1 MIVTSGQRTQ
11 GKAKLK
17 TKQKPITQY
26 MRLSSSSGTFLHGV
40 ETVEVTTGASTI
52 SEVAS
57 CVIGIVGTAEIAPA
71 GELVVVRNADDV
83 ASKLGAGTIA
93 TALNRIYK
101 NYLASNTAIC
111 LPLGKDSDFSGN
123 AVPAPSGVSGTTADV
138 MLYSDSAITSP
149 QWLINNPNDLPVT
162 FAADDETVFTV
173 DSDGNLTPVA
183 TGSGTLTITVDG
195 GDSYTSD
202 VLTVN
207 VTVADDAD
215 IPADL
220 MPSGAYFSAGATSML
235 VAQPGSPVVLTNPD
249 DQTVAWSVDDA
260 SIATVDTLT
269 GEITPLGAGSTTLT
283 ASLAATDTVM
293 AVDVT
298 CTLTVAASPAN
309 PLLAAFISG
318 LSTFRKARQLFGA
331 SPKIMLAPGIMS
343 LEGAQGPANSLGN
356 QIRAVWFGD
365 LPQGIESV
373 EEAYAW
379 KNSNCVY
386 SRIFV
391 DWPRVA
397 VITEDG
403 STAYDEVAPSMIG
416 LCCQLDKNLTGLG
429 YETGYWFS
437 PSNIVLPDVVGVE
450 KVLDYLPNDPD
461 SEVNYLNSQGIATVI
476 NQLGGWRAF
485 GNRST
490 VFPGTNDPTS
500 MIMWR
505 RVCDIIED
513 SVEYYTLQYLDRP
526 MFTRPTD
533 ISSSLIGIIQDAVN
547 TFLRSKIGTALVY
560 GECFI
565 YSDENT
571 AETLQAGTIKYHYK
585 ITPPIP
591 AEHISYTSEVYIAG
605 LEDAFRKLT
614 GS

>member
-1 MIVTSGQRTQ
+1 MTVTSGQLAK

-17 TKQKPITQY
+17 TKRKPLSQY
-26 MRLSSSSGTFLHGV
+26 VRLSSSSGSFLHGV

-57 CVIGIVGTAEIAPA
+57 CVIGIVGTAEIAAA

-83 ASKLGAGTIA
+83 KSKLGTGTIA
-93 TALNRIYK
+93 TALNRIYN

-111 LPLGKDSDFSGN
+111 LPLGKDSDFSD
-123 AVPAPSGVSGTTADV
+123 VMPEPSGVSGSSADV
-138 MLYSDSAITSP
+138 TVYDDSGITAP
-149 QWLINNPNDLPVT
+149 VWQVYNPHGLPVT
-162 FAADDETVFTV
+162 YESSDESVFTV
-173 DSDGNLTPVA
+173 DEDGNLTPVSA
-183 TGSGTLTITVDG
+183 QEAELTMTVDG
-195 GDSYTSD
+195 GDDYTSD
-202 VLTVN
+202 VVTIT
-207 VTVADDAD
+207 VTVIDDEY
-215 IPADL
+215 IPDGM
-220 MPSGAYFSAGATSML
+220 MPSGAYFSASVATML
-235 VAQPGSPVVLTNPD
+235 IGQDASPVSLINPAS
-249 DQTVAWSVDDA
+249 QVVSWSVDDETV
-260 SIATVDTLT
+260 ATVDDQT
-269 GEITPLGAGSTTLT
+269 GVVTPVAEGTVKLT
-283 ASLAATDTVM
+283 ASLGETGTIM
-293 AVDVT
+293 GTNVT
-298 CTLTVAASPAN
+298 CNLTVAASPAN

-343 LEGAQGPANSLGN
+343 MEGAQGPANSLGN

-365 LPQGIESV
+365 LPQDIATV

-397 VITEDG
+397 VIAEDG
-403 STAYDEVAPSMIG
+403 STVYDDVAPSMIG

-429 YETGYWFS
+429 YETGYWWS

-450 KVLDYLPNDPD
+450 TVLEYLPNDPD

-500 MIMWR
+500 MISWR

-513 SVEYYTLQYLDRP
+513 SIEYFTLQYLDRP

-547 TFLRSKIGTALVY
+547 TFLRGKIGTALVY

-565 YSDENT
+565 YADENT

-585 ITPPIP
+585 ITPPIA
-591 AEHISYTSEVYIAG
+591 AEHIEYTSEVYIAG
-605 LEDAFRKLT
+605 LEEAFSKLI